1 MPFASCRLS
10 LSYQD
15 KLILHL
21 ITPLAFLVSIQLAK
35 LLAVCVDKKRRKPD
49 AIRNTAQDN
58 KSGTVLIQIGM
69 LLYPSLMTRIFSA
82 FRCFPVVMGSQVTRS
97 FLEGDFSIACFEMSS
112 IHLQL
117 IVPLAIV
124 GIVVYTVGFPLYVVV
139 ELWRHRDSLYNT
151 KHKDYMM
158 TKLRLGSFVESYE
171 PKYWYWEPIVILYKM
186 MLVGGLSVVEQHSP
200 IQLFCAFLI
209 CFGYLLLVIRKA
221 VSWLSL
227 LMFAIGKISN
237 LLWLL
242 FFSLWLLFFSPAFR
256 GW

>member
-1 MPFASCRLS
+1 MSPKNLEPNSEYAKYDTDGDGVVSDAEIASS
-10 LSYQD
+10 E
-15 KLILHL
+15 KLQQLEVLHEKADAQKNMCW
-21 ITPLAFLVSIQLAK
+21 LA
-35 LLAVCVDKKRRKPD
+35 LL
-49 AIRNTAQDN
+49 
-58 KSGTVLIQIGM
+58 GM

-151 KHKDYMM
+151 EHKDYMM

-227 LMFAIGKISN
+227 SIFCSWKN
-237 LLWLL
+237 L
-242 FFSLWLLFFSPAFR
+242 
-256 GW
+256 

>member
-1 MPFASCRLS
+1 MVFAFVHFVHVLIFISICSFTLAVNFDLAYAMPFASCRLS

-97 FLEGDFSIACFEMSS
+97 FLEGDFSIACCSRVAMIDDKQEK
-112 IHLQL
+112 H
-117 IVPLAIV
+117 AI
-124 GIVVYTVGFPLYVVV
+124 
-139 ELWRHRDSLYNT
+139 
-151 KHKDYMM
+151 
-158 TKLRLGSFVESYE
+158 
-171 PKYWYWEPIVILYKM
+171 
-186 MLVGGLSVVEQHSP
+186 
-200 IQLFCAFLI
+200 
-209 CFGYLLLVIRKA
+209 
-221 VSWLSL
+221 
-227 LMFAIGKISN
+227 
-237 LLWLL
+237 
-242 FFSLWLLFFSPAFR
+242 
-256 GW
+256 